1 MSRHVESNHDAKL
14 KVLGRR
20 VINFEIGR
28 YGLVA
33 CLVHWRSVYPYHPVY
48 GIQIRLDGCHVRIVC
63 IPILYCTVLYV
74 SDI

>member
-48 GIQIRLDGCHVRIVC
+48 GI
-63 IPILYCTVLYV
+63 
-74 SDI
+74 